1 MHDRSH
7 AHLPQTK
14 PLLLGTVYR
23 APDSKAEYIDKLDL
37 VFQNCTSLY
46 DDVVIVGDF
55 NLDLCKT
62 SNNTKVNKLASHCNM
77 KQLISDYTRITE
89 TTKTILDLAFVTNPN
104 RISDSG
110 VHSCGLSDHSL
121 IYLVRKNKKVKIPSK
136 TIKYRSMR
144 NFCDNEFVS
153 SVKNENWDIVLN
165 YDDVNDALD
174 VWKQLFNNVC
184 DTHAPIKERLVK
196 GSSLPEWINRDF
208 IQLTKDRDY
217 YFKRAHKTNHPD
229 DWKNAKLLRNK
240 ANNMNK
246 YLKKTYCN
254 NAINE
259 NVNNSKKLW
268 STIKKLIPDKKSSVH
283 AVKSGKKI
291 TTNDKETADKF
302 NDFFSSIGNNLA
314 KNFDDNDDVENNV
327 TSNYIAAKFCFDYI
341 TPEFVFDEICK
352 MNNNKSPGISNFDVR
367 LLKLAAPVIC
377 KPLAYICNL
386 SLHTS
391 CFPNDW
397 KLGKVTPIHKEG
409 DKYDVNNYRP
419 ISVLPVLSKI
429 IERAVHDQLYSFL
442 TDNNILNSCQSGFR
456 RNHSTSSSLIDVSDY
471 ILQNMNQGLVTGAL
485 FLDLKKAFDTV
496 NYDILLKKL
505 HNYGVTGNSL
515 NWFRSYLSG
524 RMQAVN
530 INSTLSDFKH
540 VNIGIPQG
548 SILGPLLFIIY
559 VNSLPDCINCKC
571 VMYADDTTLLFKSA
585 DSTSL
590 QFHMNDCMSKIVH
603 WFKINKLTLNI
614 KKTKYMIFGTNNA
627 LRNFDDIS
635 LNYGN
640 DIIERVYKFKYLGV
654 IFDPTLAW
662 NEHVDYISSVVSKR
676 IGVIRRVKF
685 YLPPATLSL
694 LANSL
699 VFPHFDYCS
708 PVWTNCISEISN
720 SLQILQ
726 NKLARVLLSADIRT
740 PISDMMSILC
750 WDKLHERW
758 NKQLLVIVFKCLH
771 HNAPSYLSSQFVFTS
786 SIHSKCTRSQS
797 CNTLVLPFWNNN
809 QGKRT
814 FYYRGASMWN
824 RLSPEIRSKLT
835 SMSLNM
841 FKYSIK

>member
-1 MHDRSH
+1 M
-7 AHLPQTK
+7 
-14 PLLLGTVYR
+14 
-23 APDSKAEYIDKLDL
+23 
-37 VFQNCTSLY
+37 
-46 DDVVIVGDF
+46 
-55 NLDLCKT
+55 
-62 SNNTKVNKLASHCNM
+62 
-77 KQLISDYTRITE
+77 
-89 TTKTILDLAFVTNPN
+89 
-104 RISDSG
+104 
-110 VHSCGLSDHSL
+110 
-121 IYLVRKNKKVKIPSK
+121 
-136 TIKYRSMR
+136 
-144 NFCDNEFVS
+144 
-153 SVKNENWDIVLN
+153 
-165 YDDVNDALD
+165 
-174 VWKQLFNNVC
+174 
-184 DTHAPIKERLVK
+184 
-196 GSSLPEWINRDF
+196 
-208 IQLTKDRDY
+208 
-217 YFKRAHKTNHPD
+217 
-229 DWKNAKLLRNK
+229 
-240 ANNMNK
+240 
-246 YLKKTYCN
+246 
-254 NAINE
+254 
-259 NVNNSKKLW
+259 
-268 STIKKLIPDKKSSVH
+268 IPDKKDSVH
-283 AVKSGKKI
+283 AVKSDKGI
-291 TTNDKETADKF
+291 TNNDKETADRF

-314 KNFDDNDDVENNV
+314 KKFCDNHNVEDSVNGND
-327 TSNYIAAKFCFDYI
+327 IASKFCFDYI
-341 TPEFVFDEICK
+341 TTEFVFDEICK
-352 MNNNKSPGISNFDVR
+352 MSNSKSPGINNFDVR

-377 KPLAYICNL
+377 EPLAYICNL

-397 KLGKVTPIHKEG
+397 KLAKVTPIHKDG

-456 RNHSTSSSLIDVSDY
+456 CNHSTSTSLIDVSDY

-505 HNYGVTGNSL
+505 HNYGVTGNTL
-515 NWFRSYLSG
+515 NWFKSYLSS

-530 INSTLSDFKH
+530 VNCTLSDFKH

-559 VNSLPDCINCKC
+559 VNSLPDCIDCKC
-571 VMYADDTTLLFKSA
+571 IMYADDTTLLFKSA

-590 QFHMNDCMSKIVH
+590 QSHMNDCMLKIAH
-603 WFKINKLTLNI
+603 WFEINKLTLNI

-640 DIIERVYKFKYLGV
+640 DIIERVYNFKYLGV
-654 IFDPTLAW
+654 IFDPILAW
-662 NEHVDYISSVVSKR
+662 NEHIDYISSIVSQQ
-676 IGVIRRVKF
+676 IGVILSVKF
-685 YLPPATLSL
+685 YLPPATLNL
-694 LANSL
+694 LANAL

-708 PVWTNCISEISN
+708 PVWTNCISEFSN

-740 PISDMMSILC
+740 PISDMMNTLC

-771 HNAPSYLSSQFVFTS
+771 HNAPSYLSSQFIFTS

-814 FYYRGASMWN
+814 FYNRGASLWN
-824 RLSPEIRSKLT
+824 RLPPDVRSKLT

-841 FKYSIK
+841 FKCSIE